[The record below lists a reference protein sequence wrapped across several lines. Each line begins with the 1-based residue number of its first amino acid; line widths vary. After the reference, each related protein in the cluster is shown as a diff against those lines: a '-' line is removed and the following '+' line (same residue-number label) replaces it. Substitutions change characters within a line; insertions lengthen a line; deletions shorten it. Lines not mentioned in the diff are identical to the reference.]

1 MQFHVLILDDEK
13 MVCNSLKRI
22 LESDERK
29 IHTANEAKNAFHILE
44 KNPIDLLLL
53 DYQLGERDGLA
64 ILKEVKSMYSDIE
77 IIMITAYGNIE
88 IAVEAMKNGAFDFIQ
103 KKEEPDF
110 IRFNVQRALDTLRLK
125 KEVEDLKNKVQ
136 IEKSFPKIIANS
148 KSMKAVMKLAQ
159 EFAKSDSIILIS
171 GETGTGKSMI
181 AEYIHHQ
188 SLRFSGPF
196 ISINCSAIPT
206 ELIESE
212 LFGYEKGAFTGAHQ
226 KGKKGLIE
234 QANDGT
240 LFLDEIGELTLDMQ
254 TKLLHILEKN
264 TIIRVGAVEPTEINV
279 RFIAATNA
287 ELSEKVNNKTFR
299 MDLFYRLNVAAFTV
313 PALRDRKEDILPLTK
328 TFVNTFNKKFNKHV
342 VKLSSQIESY
352 LTTKKWYG
360 NVRELRNYLER
371 AMLLKKGNELILKD
385 FNGDS
390 INFSNTNID
399 SNLKIFNINLDI
411 DKQTNL
417 LHEAQKEIIKQALK
431 LCNNN
436 ISQTAQMLGIPR
448 TSLNSCIQR
457 FNINKLDNMN
467 MK

>member
-1 MQFHVLILDDEK
+1 
-13 MVCNSLKRI
+13 
-22 LESDERK
+22 
-29 IHTANEAKNAFHILE
+29 
-44 KNPIDLLLL
+44 
-53 DYQLGERDGLA
+53 
-64 ILKEVKSMYSDIE
+64 
-77 IIMITAYGNIE
+77 
-88 IAVEAMKNGAFDFIQ
+88 
-103 KKEEPDF
+103 
-110 IRFNVQRALDTLRLK
+110 
-125 KEVEDLKNKVQ
+125 
-136 IEKSFPKIIANS
+136 
-148 KSMKAVMKLAQ
+148 MKAVMKLAQ